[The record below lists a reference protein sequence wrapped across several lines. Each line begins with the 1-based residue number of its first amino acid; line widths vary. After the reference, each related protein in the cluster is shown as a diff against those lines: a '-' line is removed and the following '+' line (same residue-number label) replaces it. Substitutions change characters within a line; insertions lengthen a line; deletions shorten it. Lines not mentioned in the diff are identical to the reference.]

1 VDPSFRAPREASIIA
16 AGAIPDLLGDAGTD
30 KEDSNVIYHDYYADI
45 PCEIVEQFVRE
56 QEMGRL
62 VTVGEGSRPHLGLYP
77 FLYAGDVIEVHL
89 VRTDEQMV
97 DLRARARCLFEVDE
111 VLGTIP
117 SYWVHPENAV
127 MATAYHRTVIFD
139 CEATVCEDAV
149 ELAAQQTRLLS
160 RYQPEGGFRPLAP
173 DDPLY
178 RGAIAHIAAVR
189 LHVRSLRVKFKLG
202 QNRPAAAREKIVE
215 QLCER
220 RRPNDARAAAA
231 LQWTIDRE
239 AGR

>member
-1 VDPSFRAPREASIIA
+1 MCPSSTLSAISILARA
-16 AGAIPDLLGDAGTD
+16 DATD
-30 KEDSNVIYHDYYADI
+30 DGGPNVIFHDYYTDI
-45 PCEIVEQFVRE
+45 PRETVDGFVRG

-62 VTVGEGSRPHLGLYP
+62 VTVGEGGLPHLGLYP
-77 FLYAGDVIEVHL
+77 FLYTGDAIEVHL
-89 VRTDEQMV
+89 VRTDEQIV
-97 DLRARARCLFEVDE
+97 DLAARPRCLFEVDE

-127 MATAYHRTVIFD
+127 MATAYHRTVVFD
-139 CEATVCEDAV
+139 CEATVSADAA
-149 ELAAQQTRLLS
+149 ELAAQQMRLLT

-189 LHVRSLRVKFKLG
+189 LDIRSRRVKFKLG
-202 QNRPAAAREKIVE
+202 QNRSVDTRAKIVE
-215 QLCER
+215 QLLKR

-231 LQWTIDRE
+231 LQWTIDQE
-239 AGR
+239 ARR